1 MLPEPLP
8 VPLFALR
15 IDRAASRTAS
25 HRHACGQLYCLE
37 RGLLV
42 VEDEHGRQALPPR
55 QIAWIP
61 PGHPHS
67 AHSHG
72 SLAGWSA
79 YLAAEHCRDL
89 PRHPGVLA
97 CSAFVALIVERATR
111 WPTGS
116 AWSTERENL
125 LRVLLDELRH
135 AVPQRTRLPYPG
147 DSRLRRIAEAL
158 LTNPGDPRPAAEWAR
173 WAGLSSRSLSRLF
186 GAETGM
192 SFAQWRQL
200 ARLHA
205 AVERL
210 AAGQAV
216 GEVAWSLG
224 YESPSSFASAFRT
237 VFGETPSG
245 YSSRANEALALRAP
259 QHGAVERIE
268 AYFAGHGYDPHRH
281 DTYAIGQT
289 LAGVQS
295 FRYRRSQRHSLPGGC
310 LVLHPDEL
318 HDGEAGS
325 QEGFRYR
332 MLYVEPALIQQALG
346 GRPLPFVRGGLS
358 DDPRLI
364 AASRALLQA
373 MDTPLEPLEEQDA
386 LFELAH
392 ALDAVA
398 GNRAR
403 GRRHF
408 DFVAAE
414 RARQYIHA
422 HLERPLGLDE
432 LAQVAQRERWSLSR
446 DFRALFGTS
455 PYRYLIQRRLD
466 IARRLMLGGQTL
478 AEAALAAGFTDQSH
492 MTRHFG
498 QSYGLPP
505 ARWLRM
511 LGRA

>member
-111 WPTGS
+111 WP
-116 AWSTERENL
+116 
-125 LRVLLDELRH
+125 
-135 AVPQRTRLPYPG
+135 G

-158 LTNPGDPRPAAEWAR
+158 LATPGDPRPAAEWAR

-245 YSSRANEALALRAP
+245 YSSRANEALA
-259 QHGAVERIE
+259 
-268 AYFAGHGYDPHRH
+268 
-281 DTYAIGQT
+281 
-289 LAGVQS
+289 
-295 FRYRRSQRHSLPGGC
+295 
-310 LVLHPDEL
+310 
-318 HDGEAGS
+318 
-325 QEGFRYR
+325 
-332 MLYVEPALIQQALG
+332 
-346 GRPLPFVRGGLS
+346 
-358 DDPRLI
+358 
-364 AASRALLQA
+364 
-373 MDTPLEPLEEQDA
+373 
-386 LFELAH
+386 
-392 ALDAVA
+392 
-398 GNRAR
+398 
-403 GRRHF
+403 
-408 DFVAAE
+408 
-414 RARQYIHA
+414 
-422 HLERPLGLDE
+422 
-432 LAQVAQRERWSLSR
+432 
-446 DFRALFGTS
+446 
-455 PYRYLIQRRLD
+455 
-466 IARRLMLGGQTL
+466 
-478 AEAALAAGFTDQSH
+478 
-492 MTRHFG
+492 
-498 QSYGLPP
+498 
-505 ARWLRM
+505 
-511 LGRA
+511 

>member
-116 AWSTERENL
+116 AWSTEREKPAA
-125 LRVLLDELRH
+125 R
-135 AVPQRTRLPYPG
+135 AAGRTAPRRAPADPPALSG
-147 DSRLRRIAEAL
+147 DSRLRRIAKAL

-245 YSSRANEALALRAP
+245 YSSRANEALA
-259 QHGAVERIE
+259 
-268 AYFAGHGYDPHRH
+268 
-281 DTYAIGQT
+281 
-289 LAGVQS
+289 
-295 FRYRRSQRHSLPGGC
+295 
-310 LVLHPDEL
+310 
-318 HDGEAGS
+318 
-325 QEGFRYR
+325 
-332 MLYVEPALIQQALG
+332 
-346 GRPLPFVRGGLS
+346 
-358 DDPRLI
+358 
-364 AASRALLQA
+364 
-373 MDTPLEPLEEQDA
+373 
-386 LFELAH
+386 
-392 ALDAVA
+392 
-398 GNRAR
+398 
-403 GRRHF
+403 
-408 DFVAAE
+408 
-414 RARQYIHA
+414 
-422 HLERPLGLDE
+422 
-432 LAQVAQRERWSLSR
+432 
-446 DFRALFGTS
+446 
-455 PYRYLIQRRLD
+455 
-466 IARRLMLGGQTL
+466 
-478 AEAALAAGFTDQSH
+478 
-492 MTRHFG
+492 
-498 QSYGLPP
+498 
-505 ARWLRM
+505 
-511 LGRA
+511 

>member
-1 MLPEPLP
+1 MP
-8 VPLFALR
+8 
-15 IDRAASRTAS
+15 AASS
-25 HRHACGQLYCLE
+25 YCLE

-116 AWSTERENL
+116 AWSTERENP

-147 DSRLRRIAEAL
+147 IRACAGSPRHCWPTPAIRGRR
-158 LTNPGDPRPAAEWAR
+158 PEWAR

-245 YSSRANEALALRAP
+245 YSSRANEALA
-259 QHGAVERIE
+259 
-268 AYFAGHGYDPHRH
+268 
-281 DTYAIGQT
+281 
-289 LAGVQS
+289 
-295 FRYRRSQRHSLPGGC
+295 
-310 LVLHPDEL
+310 
-318 HDGEAGS
+318 
-325 QEGFRYR
+325 
-332 MLYVEPALIQQALG
+332 
-346 GRPLPFVRGGLS
+346 
-358 DDPRLI
+358 
-364 AASRALLQA
+364 
-373 MDTPLEPLEEQDA
+373 
-386 LFELAH
+386 
-392 ALDAVA
+392 
-398 GNRAR
+398 
-403 GRRHF
+403 
-408 DFVAAE
+408 
-414 RARQYIHA
+414 
-422 HLERPLGLDE
+422 
-432 LAQVAQRERWSLSR
+432 
-446 DFRALFGTS
+446 
-455 PYRYLIQRRLD
+455 
-466 IARRLMLGGQTL
+466 
-478 AEAALAAGFTDQSH
+478 
-492 MTRHFG
+492 
-498 QSYGLPP
+498 
-505 ARWLRM
+505 
-511 LGRA
+511 

>member
-61 PGHPHS
+61 PGHPHL

-158 LTNPGDPRPAAEWAR
+158 LANPGDPRPAAEWAR

-245 YSSRANEALALRAP
+245 YSSRANEALA
-259 QHGAVERIE
+259 
-268 AYFAGHGYDPHRH
+268 
-281 DTYAIGQT
+281 
-289 LAGVQS
+289 
-295 FRYRRSQRHSLPGGC
+295 
-310 LVLHPDEL
+310 
-318 HDGEAGS
+318 
-325 QEGFRYR
+325 
-332 MLYVEPALIQQALG
+332 
-346 GRPLPFVRGGLS
+346 
-358 DDPRLI
+358 
-364 AASRALLQA
+364 
-373 MDTPLEPLEEQDA
+373 
-386 LFELAH
+386 
-392 ALDAVA
+392 
-398 GNRAR
+398 
-403 GRRHF
+403 
-408 DFVAAE
+408 
-414 RARQYIHA
+414 
-422 HLERPLGLDE
+422 
-432 LAQVAQRERWSLSR
+432 
-446 DFRALFGTS
+446 
-455 PYRYLIQRRLD
+455 
-466 IARRLMLGGQTL
+466 
-478 AEAALAAGFTDQSH
+478 
-492 MTRHFG
+492 
-498 QSYGLPP
+498 
-505 ARWLRM
+505 
-511 LGRA
+511 